1 MTGTIINVAAI
12 LAGTVLGLLLG
23 TRFTERLR
31 DTLISGL
38 GLFTAF
44 LGCSMFLKSENSVI
58 SLIGIV
64 IGTCLGEWLNIE
76 EGLEK
81 LGGWFQKLVKNTL
94 GKERSGERDR
104 FIQAFL
110 TATLLFGIGPV
121 GILGSIQDG
130 LTGDYKLLA
139 IKSILDGVS
148 SIVFAST
155 MGYGVA
161 FSIIPIFLY
170 QGLISL
176 LAVNAQSIM
185 SDSMVNEMTATG
197 GIMLGAIALSSLLNI
212 KKIRVSSMIPAFLVT
227 PLIVWIMAKF

>member
-31 DTLISGL
+31 ETLISGL

-104 FIQAFL
+104 
-110 TATLLFGIGPV
+110 LFR
-121 GILGSIQDG
+121 L
-130 LTGDYKLLA
+130 
-139 IKSILDGVS
+139 
-148 SIVFAST
+148 F
-155 MGYGVA
+155 
-161 FSIIPIFLY
+161 
-170 QGLISL
+170 
-176 LAVNAQSIM
+176 
-185 SDSMVNEMTATG
+185 
-197 GIMLGAIALSSLLNI
+197 
-212 KKIRVSSMIPAFLVT
+212 
-227 PLIVWIMAKF
+227 